1 MEIGLLPATRE
12 RTPSVIPCKVN
23 ISLAAGRYLL
33 YKEGAFTAYSPFL
46 SYGKQLVR
54 ICLVITELDPGGA
67 ERALVHLACGL
78 QDRNIAVFVISLK
91 PLPSA
96 PGNELVR
103 QLKERDIGVT
113 SLNIHNMVGFL
124 KSRTRLRLLLRD
136 HQPDIVQSFLHHANI
151 LCAMCRSRQDGFKL
165 VAGYRVADP
174 GRWRAFL
181 ERRYRRCWD
190 HFCCVSDEVAEDL
203 FIRLQLEDGIVTTIP
218 NGVDIHR
225 FKDTIP
231 LPPASL
237 GSSDG
242 RRLLGII
249 GRLDPQKGLE
259 QLLPHLSDLLD
270 NLPGHDLVI
279 AGEGPLRN
287 KLQGAINTSGLGD
300 RVTLAGWIQDIPGFL
315 ASIEALLLPSL
326 WEGMPNVVL
335 EAMAAG
341 LPVVAFRV
349 QGITELLGDKPSP
362 QLAEPGDYTTF
373 CQNVAMIAGSP
384 EMALDLGHTNAIDV
398 TRFSIPAMV
407 DRYTQLYQALS
418 E

>member
-231 LPPASL
+231 LPPTSL
-237 GSSDG
+237 GSSEG

-249 GRLDPQKGLE
+249 GRLDPQKGLD
-259 QLLPHLSDLLD
+259 QLLPHLPDLKPVLD
-270 NLPGHDLVI
+270 PHPRYSRTRGSGPSLQAPSHSHTAGSVVSTMPA
-279 AGEGPLRN
+279 AGEAGQGRPWDQATTMQLQHHRSAPENSPLRSN
-287 KLQGAINTSGLGD
+287 NPPVDGPWLQEEP
-300 RVTLAGWIQDIPGFL
+300 AG
-315 ASIEALLLPSL
+315 
-326 WEGMPNVVL
+326 
-335 EAMAAG
+335 
-341 LPVVAFRV
+341 
-349 QGITELLGDKPSP
+349 
-362 QLAEPGDYTTF
+362 
-373 CQNVAMIAGSP
+373 
-384 EMALDLGHTNAIDV
+384 
-398 TRFSIPAMV
+398 
-407 DRYTQLYQALS
+407 
-418 E
+418 

>member
-1 MEIGLLPATRE
+1 M
-12 RTPSVIPCKVN
+12 
-23 ISLAAGRYLL
+23 
-33 YKEGAFTAYSPFL
+33 
-46 SYGKQLVR
+46 R

-78 QDRNIAVFVISLK
+78 QDRNIGVFVISLK
-91 PLPSA
+91 PLPPA
-96 PGNELVR
+96 PGDELVR

-113 SLNIHNMVGFL
+113 SLNIHNAVGFL

-190 HFCCVSDEVAEDL
+190 HFSCVSDEVAEDL
-203 FIRLQLEDGIVTTIP
+203 LVRLPLEDGMVTTIP
-218 NGVDIHR
+218 NGVDIQR

-231 LPPASL
+231 LPPSSL
-237 GSSDG
+237 GAGEG

-259 QLLPHLSDLLD
+259 QLLPHLPGLLD
-270 NLPGHDLVI
+270 NLPDHDLVI

-287 KLQGAINTSGLGD
+287 KLQGAINSSAVRD
-300 RVTLAGWIQDIPGFL
+300 RVTLAGWVQDIPGFL
-315 ASIEALLLPSL
+315 ASIDVLLLPSL

-341 LPVVAFRV
+341 LPVVSFRV
-349 QGITELLGDKPSP
+349 QGISGLLGEKPSP
-362 QLAEPGDYTTF
+362 QVAEPGAYTTF

-384 EMALDLGHTNAIDV
+384 EKAQQLGHTNAIDV

-407 DRYTQLYQALS
+407 DRYTELYLALT